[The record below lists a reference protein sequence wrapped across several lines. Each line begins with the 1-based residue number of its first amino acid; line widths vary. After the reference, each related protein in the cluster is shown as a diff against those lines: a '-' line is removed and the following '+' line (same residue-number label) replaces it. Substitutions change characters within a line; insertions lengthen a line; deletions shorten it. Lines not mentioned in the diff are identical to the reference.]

1 MNADVKDF
9 IDNCPQC
16 ILAKK
21 GKSIKP
27 KDKII
32 ITKGPLDRVVAYGWE
47 LDDELKSLTGFNWV
61 MDIIDHFSKF
71 LMSIPVE
78 NNNGINILC
87 SLKEFINYA
96 GKPKEFQ
103 SDNGAEYKNNLIKNF
118 LDDNNKI
125 HIFSSP
131 RHPKSNGVVEVVHK
145 EVRKNILSK
154 INEIVDDVT
163 FKNFIIECVNIHNNN
178 IHTVTGFKQSYLLK
192 NEDEDIYQEVIDN
205 IKNKYKWL
213 EREEDQNYVINIG
226 DHLITKGVPY
236 KLGKTLKN
244 RKTKFKTFKLPLTV
258 VKNFNCGLI
267 KLK

>member
-1 MNADVKDF
+1 
-9 IDNCPQC
+9 
-16 ILAKK
+16 
-21 GKSIKP
+21 
-27 KDKII
+27 
-32 ITKGPLDRVVAYGWE
+32 
-47 LDDELKSLTGFNWV
+47 
-61 MDIIDHFSKF
+61 
-71 LMSIPVE
+71 MSIPVE

-87 SLKEFINYA
+87 CLKEFINYV
-96 GKPKEFQ
+96 GKPKELE

-118 LDDNNKI
+118 LDDNNII

-131 RHPKSNGVVEVVHK
+131 RHPKSNGVVELVHK
-145 EVRKNILSK
+145 EVRKNILNK

-163 FKNFIIECVNIHNNN
+163 FKNVILECVNIHNNN
-178 IHTVTGFKQSYLLK
+178 IHTVTGFKPSYLLK

-226 DHLITKGVPY
+226 DHLITKGAPF
-236 KLGKTLKN
+236 KLGKTLKS

-267 KLK
+267 KIKVDVNLYGFKIGETYFLDPKDAKIINESDWNNIIDAIKKDEGDYKKN